1 LPGKGRERL
10 TIWLSTIAVIFM
22 ILLFS
27 AMIYG
32 AREREQVDQF
42 NRQQF
47 AIARGAAAGI
57 DDFME
62 GLERSIAF
70 HARLAPGFPDSG
82 QVDGLRALYEDMG
95 GKTDFVGYG
104 RGSSLKV
111 YPSSFLGKNSEKL
124 KTALIVKRG
133 KPGAA
138 IKFIRGEPG
147 RDGRVR
153 NWIIVSVPV
162 GAEEGRAAGVAFA
175 AVSLS
180 GILKRYIDSSKHDI
194 PCDTWVMDEDGTILS
209 HPDESFIGRDASAL
223 EPSDRRRGSLKERIL
238 KGGEGEGEYYL
249 AAGKS
254 PEKYVVAFIPIDL
267 QVRRWYL
274 AVGTPR
280 NMAAPHLKKTVYTV
294 MAGTAALIAAALIGS
309 AAIVRSGERRV
320 RLEEELKRLRVK
332 EEWQEKLAREKRT
345 IEGIIEGS
353 PIPTFVID
361 RDHRIIFWN
370 RACADLTGYAAADMI
385 GTDRQYL
392 PFYPERRP
400 VIADLILDQ
409 DFGALERYY
418 GKKEVR
424 KSAVIEGAYEAND
437 YYENLG
443 GRKRYLYFLAAPIRD
458 ENAEIIAA
466 IETLQD
472 VTREKQMEL
481 DLKRSTGV
489 LRNELNENLILKK
502 TIEGV
507 IEGLPIP
514 AFVIDRNHRIMFW
527 NRACAE
533 LTGYGTGEMVGTDRQ
548 YLPFYPERRPVI
560 ADLIVDRNFDAIE
573 KYYEGKV
580 AKSAVIEGAF
590 EATDFYENLGRK
602 RRHLFFLAAP
612 IHDENK
618 EIIAAIETLQDV
630 TREKQ
635 MELDMKQS
643 ARILRSELN
652 ENLKLKRTIEGII
665 EGSPIAAFVID
676 RDHRIMFWN
685 RACAELTGFKTEDM
699 IGTDRH
705 YTPFYRDRRPVIADL
720 ILDQDFGALERYYG
734 KKEVRKSAVV
744 EGAYEATDYYE
755 DLGGQKR
762 YLYFLAAPIYD
773 ESGRII
779 AAIETLQD
787 VTREREMERGL
798 KEYAETL
805 KDELYANITLRN
817 EIEELYTFLQS
828 VIESSPD
835 RIFVLNTDGVVTYAS
850 RESAPEGESG
860 RGVRDAADVK
870 GKYFWELVDPE
881 NRGLVE
887 KKWAEV
893 KSGVFRPFEI
903 DSIDAA
909 GTGKNMLI
917 SVTPIRGTDRY
928 ISVQRDITEFKSLEK
943 RFYETEKLAAVGQL
957 SAGIAHEVRNP
968 LSSIKMSLQI
978 LEKRLNPSGNDL
990 KRFKIAE
997 KEVEHLEKLV
1007 NDILLFARPAD
1018 PVIEPGDI
1026 NESVKNSLNMAE
1038 KEISD
1043 KKIEVRLDF
1052 AAGLPRPGFDQSML
1066 KQALLNIYLNAIDA
1080 MDAGGKL
1087 TIVTRT
1093 AEGDG
1098 PAVEIEIRDTGTGI
1112 DEEALPH
1119 IFNPFFTTKNY
1130 GTGLGLAHVKK
1141 IIDLHNGSIEV
1152 FSKKGQG
1159 VRVILRLPA

>member
-1 LPGKGRERL
+1 
-10 TIWLSTIAVIFM
+10 M
-22 ILLFS
+22 
-27 AMIYG
+27 
-32 AREREQVDQF
+32 
-42 NRQQF
+42 
-47 AIARGAAAGI
+47 
-57 DDFME
+57 
-62 GLERSIAF
+62 
-70 HARLAPGFPDSG
+70 
-82 QVDGLRALYEDMG
+82 
-95 GKTDFVGYG
+95 
-104 RGSSLKV
+104 
-111 YPSSFLGKNSEKL
+111 
-124 KTALIVKRG
+124 
-133 KPGAA
+133 
-138 IKFIRGEPG
+138 
-147 RDGRVR
+147 
-153 NWIIVSVPV
+153 
-162 GAEEGRAAGVAFA
+162 
-175 AVSLS
+175 
-180 GILKRYIDSSKHDI
+180 
-194 PCDTWVMDEDGTILS
+194 
-209 HPDESFIGRDASAL
+209 
-223 EPSDRRRGSLKERIL
+223 
-238 KGGEGEGEYYL
+238 
-249 AAGKS
+249 
-254 PEKYVVAFIPIDL
+254 
-267 QVRRWYL
+267 
-274 AVGTPR
+274 
-280 NMAAPHLKKTVYTV
+280 
-294 MAGTAALIAAALIGS
+294 
-309 AAIVRSGERRV
+309 
-320 RLEEELKRLRVK
+320 
-332 EEWQEKLAREKRT
+332 
-345 IEGIIEGS
+345 
-353 PIPTFVID
+353 
-361 RDHRIIFWN
+361 
-370 RACADLTGYAAADMI
+370 
-385 GTDRQYL
+385 
-392 PFYPERRP
+392 
-400 VIADLILDQ
+400 
-409 DFGALERYY
+409 
-418 GKKEVR
+418 
-424 KSAVIEGAYEAND
+424 
-437 YYENLG
+437 
-443 GRKRYLYFLAAPIRD
+443 
-458 ENAEIIAA
+458 
-466 IETLQD
+466 
-472 VTREKQMEL
+472 
-481 DLKRSTGV
+481 
-489 LRNELNENLILKK
+489 
-502 TIEGV
+502 
-507 IEGLPIP
+507 
-514 AFVIDRNHRIMFW
+514 
-527 NRACAE
+527 
-533 LTGYGTGEMVGTDRQ
+533 
-548 YLPFYPERRPVI
+548 
-560 ADLIVDRNFDAIE
+560 
-573 KYYEGKV
+573 
-580 AKSAVIEGAF
+580 
-590 EATDFYENLGRK
+590 
-602 RRHLFFLAAP
+602 
-612 IHDENK
+612 
-618 EIIAAIETLQDV
+618 
-630 TREKQ
+630 
-635 MELDMKQS
+635 
-643 ARILRSELN
+643 
-652 ENLKLKRTIEGII
+652 
-665 EGSPIAAFVID
+665 
-676 RDHRIMFWN
+676 
-685 RACAELTGFKTEDM
+685 
-699 IGTDRH
+699 
-705 YTPFYRDRRPVIADL
+705 
-720 ILDQDFGALERYYG
+720 
-734 KKEVRKSAVV
+734 V

-860 RGVRDAADVK
+860 RGIRGAADVK

-928 ISVQRDITEFKSLEK
+928 ISVQRDIAEFKSLEK

-1043 KKIEVRLDF
+1043 KKIEIRLDF
-1052 AAGLPRPGFDQSML
+1052 AAGLPQPGFDQAML

-1093 AEGDG
+1093 ADG
-1098 PAVEIEIRDTGTGI
+1098 ERPAVEIEIRDTGTGI

>member
-1 LPGKGRERL
+1 MPGKGRERL

-27 AMIYG
+27 VLIYE

-42 NRQQF
+42 NRQQL
-47 AIARGAAAGI
+47 AIARGAAAGV

-70 HARLAPGFPDSG
+70 HARLAPGFPGSG
-82 QVDGLRALYEDMG
+82 REDGLRTLYEDME
-95 GKTDFVGYG
+95 GKTDFVGGG
-104 RGSSLKV
+104 RGPSFRF
-111 YPSSFLGKNSEKL
+111 YPYSFAGNISEGL
-124 KTALIVKRG
+124 KTALREKHG
-133 KPGAA
+133 TKGAA
-138 IKFIRGEPG
+138 VSRFRGEPD
-147 RDGRVR
+147 RDGTAR

-162 GAEEGRAAGVAFA
+162 RSDEGRASGIAFA

-180 GILKRYIDSSKHDI
+180 GILRRYIDPAKHDI
-194 PCDTWVMDEDGTILS
+194 PCETWVIDEDGAILS
-209 HPDESFIGRDASAL
+209 HPDESLVGRDASVL
-223 EPSDRRRGSLKERIL
+223 EPPDRNAVPLKESMLKQGEGKGEYFLADGRGS
-238 KGGEGEGEYYL
+238 
-249 AAGKS
+249 A
-254 PEKYVVAFIPIDL
+254 KYVVAYTPIDL
-267 QVRRWYL
+267 QVRKWHL

-280 NMAAPHLKKTVYTV
+280 HLAATHLKKTVYTV

-320 RLEEELKRLRVK
+320 RLEEELKRLRDK

-361 RDHRIIFWN
+361 RDHRIMFWN
-370 RACADLTGYAAADMI
+370 RACAELTGRAAADMI

-424 KSAVIEGAYEAND
+424 KSTVIEGAYEAND

-443 GRKRYLYFLAAPIRD
+443 GQERYLYFLAAPIRD
-458 ENAEIIAA
+458 ENGEIIAA

-472 VTREKQMEL
+472 VTREREMEL
-481 DLKRSTGV
+481 DLKRSAGI

-502 TIEGV
+502 TIEGI
-507 IEGLPIP
+507 IEGLPI
-514 AFVIDRNHRIMFW
+514 ASFVIDRDHRIMFW

-533 LTGYGTGEMVGTDRQ
+533 LTGYGAAEMVGTDRQ
-548 YLPFYPERRPVI
+548 YLPFYSERRPVI
-560 ADLIVDRNFDAIE
+560 ADLIVDRDFDAIE
-573 KYYEGKV
+573 KYYGDRVGK
-580 AKSAVIEGAF
+580 STVIEGAF
-590 EATDFYENLGRK
+590 EASDFYENLGGK
-602 RRHLFFLAAP
+602 SRHLYFLAAP
-612 IHDENK
+612 IHDENG
-618 EIIAAIETLQDV
+618 EIIAAIETLQDA

-635 MELDMKQS
+635 MEFDLKKS
-643 ARILRSELN
+643 AEVLRNELN

-665 EGSPIAAFVID
+665 EGSPIASFVID

-705 YTPFYRDRRPVIADL
+705 YLPFYPERRPVIADL

-734 KKEVRKSAVV
+734 KKEFRKSAVV

-755 DLGGQKR
+755 NLGGRKR
-762 YLYFLAAPIYD
+762 YLYFLAAPIHD
-773 ESGRII
+773 ETGKII

-787 VTREREMERGL
+787 VTREREMELGL

-817 EIEELYTFLQS
+817 EIEELNTFLQS

-835 RIFVLNTDGVVTYAS
+835 RIFVLNSEGVVTYAS
-850 RESAPEGESG
+850 REAAPEGGPG
-860 RGVRDAADVK
+860 REIMGAADVK
-870 GKYFWELVDPE
+870 GKHLWDLVDPE
-881 NRGLVE
+881 SRGLVE
-887 KKWAEV
+887 EKWAEV

-903 DSIDAA
+903 DSSDAS
-909 GTGKNMLI
+909 GTEKNMLI

-978 LEKRLNPSGNDL
+978 LEKRLSPSGNDL

-1007 NDILLFARPAD
+1007 NDILLFAKPAEPD
-1018 PVIEPGDI
+1018 LNPGDI
-1026 NESVKNSLNMAE
+1026 NEFIRNSLNMAE

-1043 KKIEVRLDF
+1043 KRIEVRLDL
-1052 AAGLPRPGFDQSML
+1052 APRLPLPEFDQSML

-1080 MDAGGKL
+1080 METGGRL
-1087 TIVTRT
+1087 TIATRT
-1093 AEGDG
+1093 ADGDR
-1098 PAVEIEIRDTGTGI
+1098 PAVEIEIKDTGSGI

-1130 GTGLGLAHVKK
+1130 GTGLGLTQVKK
-1141 IIDLHNGSIEV
+1141 IVDLHGGSIEV
-1152 FSKKGQG
+1152 FSRRGQG
-1159 VRVILRLPA
+1159 VRVVLRLPA